1 MDLKSVLT
9 GSEDALPTLEQNLST
24 TTVTATGASTVA
36 ESTLPTIT
44 ADASTYWK
52 MGGSTVM
59 GLAGMLYLGYGKK
72 HNDVK
77 KMIIGV
83 ALTLGSF
90 FIF

>member
-9 GSEDALPTLEQNLST
+9 ASEDSLPTLERNLST
-24 TTVTATGASTVA
+24 TTTAATVS
-36 ESTLPTIT
+36 ESSLPTISV
-44 ADASTYWK
+44 DASTYWK
-52 MGGSTVM
+52 MGGSIVM
-59 GLAGMLYLGYGKK
+59 GFAGMVYLGYGKK

>member
-1 MDLKSVLT
+1 MDIKTLLT
-9 GSEDALPTLEQNLST
+9 SSEDALPTLEQNLST
-24 TTVTATGASTVA
+24 TTATVA
-36 ESTLPTIT
+36 ESAFPTIT

-52 MGGSTVM
+52 IGGSTVM

-90 FIF
+90 FVF

>member
-1 MDLKSVLT
+1 MDLKSVLV
-9 GSEDALPTLEQNLST
+9 GGEDSLPTLEQNLST
-24 TTVTATGASTVA
+24 ATATGTSTVA

-59 GLAGMLYLGYGKK
+59 GLAGMVYLGYGKK

-77 KMIIGV
+77 KMVIGV
-83 ALTLGSF
+83 LLTLGSF

>member
-24 TTVTATGASTVA
+24 ATVTGTAA
-36 ESTLPTIT
+36 ESSLPTIT

-52 MGGSTVM
+52 IGGSTVM

>member
-24 TTVTATGASTVA
+24 ATATTAGTAA
-36 ESTLPTIT
+36 ESALPTIT

-52 MGGSTVM
+52 LGGSTVM
-59 GLAGMLYLGYGKK
+59 GLAGMVYLGYGKK

-77 KMIIGV
+77 KMVIGV
-83 ALTLGSF
+83 LLTLGSF